1 MYQTYWGL
9 RTPPFANVPT
19 EKLFY
24 RSSQHQEAL
33 SRLLYVIEHQ
43 RGVAMLTGE
52 VGCGKT
58 TVIKALSK
66 CLDPEC
72 YRFYLLSNPAMVP
85 LDLLR
90 SILLHLGHR
99 TENGTKPYLLDQ
111 LQEILVRNAQ
121 RGNRTVLAI
130 DEAHVIA
137 HQETLEELRMLLNM
151 QLNEQFLITIILLG
165 QPPLLKRIDAL
176 QPLKERISV
185 KYNLAPLDIDDTL
198 KYIVYRLKCAGATRG
213 LFTNESIERLYEYSR
228 GIPLRVNNLCDRCLL
243 IGFMRRSQV
252 VDSRIVNDAIED
264 LH

>member
-1 MYQTYWGL
+1 MYQDYWGL
-9 RTPPFANVPT
+9 QGPPFANVPT

-24 RSSQHQEAL
+24 PSPQHEEAL
-33 SRLLYVIEHQ
+33 SRLLYVVEHQ

-58 TVIKALSK
+58 TVTKALLKS
-66 CLDPEC
+66 LDPEH
-72 YRFYLLSNPAMVP
+72 YQFHLLSNPAMAP
-85 LDLLR
+85 LDLIK
-90 SILLHLGHR
+90 SILLHFGHR
-99 TENGTKPYLLDQ
+99 APDGSKPDLLDR
-111 LQEILVRNAQ
+111 LHDILIRNAN
-121 RGNRTVLAI
+121 RGIQTVLAI

-137 HQETLEELRMLLNM
+137 HQDTLDELRMLLNM
-151 QLNEQFLITIILLG
+151 QMNEQFLITIVLLG

-185 KYNLAPLDIDDTL
+185 KYHLAPLDSANTL
-198 KYIVYRLKCAGATRG
+198 KYVVYRLKCAGATRG

-228 GIPLRVNNLCDRCLL
+228 GIPLRINNLCDRCLL

-252 VDSRIVNDAIED
+252 VDSKIVNDAIED